1 MRILVF
7 TFCLLLVNFAFAD
20 SYEIYSEN
28 GKMGIKNER
37 GQVLV
42 PASFESLGWS
52 DGSFSVIGNIT
63 GYRIGEHWG
72 ILNLKSEF
80 ITKADFESLVYGGA
94 DNIIARKKINPVQ
107 SKTGCINLRGEVKI
121 PFQYEG
127 ITIHGLRAIVFTLSN
142 ARYQYGLVDL
152 TNREVIP
159 LKYRSINPLGT
170 LRYAVENEYNK
181 IALFSEE
188 GKAITDFVIDSVSG
202 FTYSKAI
209 IYENLKQGIINRD
222 GEIVLKPMYRE
233 IKIES
238 DNKVKVQDFHN
249 WLFLDE
255 KNNTISSIQAD
266 EIKSLSD
273 DFFLIKQSGKQGL
286 IDSQLQHIIP
296 IQYSRLERITPAQ
309 YIARAGKKTGV
320 INLDNTPAIP
330 FKYDSLATD
339 KNTLRAFQ
347 RIEGWSLI
355 DSDNHSLTHK
365 YYDWIGPSQEN
376 LFPVINNHYWGA
388 INNRGEEVIH
398 CVFDS
403 LIEITQDFIVVKFRG
418 SYGIINPQQTWL
430 VAPQKLPIKIINNYT
445 YTQQEFNNTMLKNF
459 SGEVFY
465 FSDNKLDFQKEFFVE
480 YLPDGTEKKVDYE
493 GRLLDRV
500 PPPQVNNVEHIFP
513 VSEGYRG
520 IKRDGKFGFVDE
532 QGRLRIANRY
542 DDIGEFHEGLAAY
555 KLIGK
560 WGFITTTDQVIINP
574 NYDKSSFFRDGLAI
588 VYRNGKAGV
597 IDKRGSPVLKF
608 QYDSIAYLEDK
619 KFMLFANGKSGLA
632 DEKGIILIDPR
643 FEHLQL
649 LDNTLVIANSS
660 GKYGV
665 ITINGF
671 SVIPLVYDYLT
682 FNKNRNQFI
691 AFKKSDWKTLE
702 LK

>member
-7 TFCLLLVNFAFAD
+7 TFCLLLVNLAFAD

-121 PFQYEG
+121 PFQYDG
-127 ITIHGLRAIVFTLSN
+127 ITINGLRAIVFTLSN

-170 LRYAVENEYNK
+170 LRYAVENENNK

-255 KNNTISSIQAD
+255 KNTTISSIQAD

-286 IDSQLQHIIP
+286 VDSQLQHIIP

-330 FKYDSLATD
+330 FKYDSLAAD
-339 KNTLRAFQ
+339 NNTLRAFQ

-376 LFPVINNHYWGA
+376 IFPVINNHYWGA

-403 LIEITQDFIVVKFRG
+403 LIQITQDFIVVKFRG

-465 FSDNKLDFQKEFFVE
+465 FSDNKLDFLKEFFVE
-480 YLPDGTEKKVDYE
+480 YLPDGTEKRVDYE

-542 DDIGEFHEGLAAY
+542 DDIGEFHEGLAAF

-560 WGFITTTDQVIINP
+560 WGFINTTDQVIINP
-574 NYDKSSFFRDGLAI
+574 NYDKISFFHDGLAI

-619 KFMLFANGKSGLA
+619 KFMLYANGKSGLA

-649 LDNTLVIANSS
+649 LDNSLVIANSS

-665 ITINGF
+665 ITTNGL

-682 FNKNRNQFI
+682 FNKNRNQFL
-691 AFKKSDWKTLE
+691 AFKQSDWKTLE

>member
-121 PFQYEG
+121 PFQYDG
-127 ITIHGLRAIVFTLSN
+127 ITINGLRAIVFTLSN

-170 LRYAVENEYNK
+170 LRYAVENERNK

-209 IYENLKQGIINRD
+209 IFENLKQGIINRD

-273 DFFLIKQSGKQGL
+273 DFFLIKQSGKHGL

-330 FKYDSLATD
+330 FKYDSLAANN
-339 KNTLRAFQ
+339 NTLRAFQ

-365 YYDWIGPSQEN
+365 YYDWIGSSQEN

-403 LIEITQDFIVVKFRG
+403 LIQITQDFIVVKFRG

-480 YLPDGTEKKVDYE
+480 YLPDGTEKRVDYE

-542 DDIGEFHEGLAAY
+542 DDIGEFHEGLAAF

-560 WGFITTTDQVIINP
+560 WGFINTTDQVIINP
-574 NYDKSSFFRDGLAI
+574 NYDKMSFFHDGLAI

-619 KFMLFANGKSGLA
+619 KFMLYANGKSGLA

-665 ITINGF
+665 ITTNGL

-682 FNKNRNQFI
+682 FNKNRNQFL
-691 AFKKSDWKTLE
+691 AFKQSDWKTLE

>member
-1 MRILVF
+1 MRVLFF
-7 TFCLLLVNFAFAD
+7 TFCILLVNLAYAD

-63 GYRIGEHWG
+63 GYRKGEYWG
-72 ILNLKSEF
+72 LLNLKSEF

-107 SKTGCINLRGEVKI
+107 SKTGCLNLRGEIKI
-121 PFQYEG
+121 PFQYDG
-127 ITIHGLRAIVFTLSN
+127 ITINGLRAIVFRLSN
-142 ARYQYGLVDL
+142 ARYQYGLIDL
-152 TNREVIP
+152 TNQEIIP

-170 LRYAVENEYNK
+170 LRYAVENENKK

-188 GKAITDFVIDSVSG
+188 GKAITDFVIDSVSS

-222 GEIVLKPMYRE
+222 GEIVLKPIYRE

-238 DNKVKVQDFHN
+238 DNKVSVQDFHN

-255 KNNTISSIQAD
+255 KNNTVSSIQAD
-266 EIKSLSD
+266 EINSLSD
-273 DFFLIKQSGKQGL
+273 DLFLIKQSGKLGL
-286 IDSQLQHIIP
+286 MDNQLQNMIP
-296 IQYSRLERITPAQ
+296 VQYNRLERITPGK
-309 YIARAGKKTGV
+309 YIARAGNKTGV
-320 INLDNTPAIP
+320 INEDNTPAIP
-330 FKYDSLATD
+330 FKYDSLAVD
-339 KNTLRAFQ
+339 HNTLRAFQ
-347 RIEGWSLI
+347 HIEGWSLI
-355 DSDNHSLTHK
+355 NSNNHSLTYK
-365 YYDWIGPSQEN
+365 YYDWIGPRQEN

-388 INNRGEEVIH
+388 INDQGEEVIH

-403 LIEITQDFIVVKFRG
+403 LIQITQDLIVVKFRG
-418 SYGIINPQQTWL
+418 LYGVINSQQTWM

-445 YTQQEFNNTMLKNF
+445 YAQHEFNNTMLKNI

-480 YLPDGTEKKVDYE
+480 YLPDGTQKTIDYE
-493 GRLLDRV
+493 GHILDRV
-500 PPPQVNNVEHIFP
+500 PPPQVSNVEHIFQE
-513 VSEGYRG
+513 SEGYRG
-520 IKRDGKFGFVDE
+520 IKRDGKFGFVDGM
-532 QGRLRIANRY
+532 GRLRIANRY
-542 DDIGEFHEGLAAY
+542 DDIGEFHEGLAAF

-560 WGFITTTDQVIINP
+560 WGFINTTDQVIINP
-574 NYDKSSFFRDGLAI
+574 NYNKASFFRDGLAI

-597 IDKRGSPVLKF
+597 IDKRGTPVLKF
-608 QYDSIAYLEDK
+608 QYDSVTYLEDK
-619 KFMLFANGKSGLA
+619 KFMLYANSKSGLA
-632 DEKGIILIDPR
+632 NEKGIILIDPR

-649 LDNTLVIANSS
+649 LDNSLVIANSS

-665 ITINGF
+665 ITQDGL
-671 SVIPLVYDYLT
+671 SVIPLVYDFLT
-682 FNKNRNQFI
+682 FNKNRNQFC
-691 AFKKSDWKTLE
+691 ALKKSDWKTFD